1 MSMIGDVNDEAS
13 VNMNKDVNAAPL
25 AQLLLTSGAVKFGEF
40 VLTSG
45 RKSTYYVDVKKAS
58 TKPGIL
64 SLIGRQMAEILNQDG
79 DCEAGRED
87 LLAGME
93 LGAVPIVVALA
104 LETGIPFVIL
114 RKGKREHGTG
124 KQIEGEFIQG
134 HKALIVEDVATTGG
148 SIVRSAHILRKAG
161 LVVKRSLVVVDRE
174 EGAGEA
180 LREVGIELVPLV
192 KMSQI
197 RQD

>member
-1 MSMIGDVNDEAS
+1 MGVENDVNLD
-13 VNMNKDVNAAPL
+13 VNMDQL
-25 AQLLLTSGAVKFGEF
+25 AQLLLASGAVKFGEF

-45 RKSTYYVDVKKAS
+45 RKSTFYVDVKKAS

-64 SLIGRQMAEILNQDG
+64 SLIARQMAELVSQHRDH
-79 DCEAGRED
+79 EAGREE

-104 LETGIPFVIL
+104 LESGIPYVIL
-114 RKGKREHGTG
+114 RKEKREHGTG
-124 KQIEGEFIQG
+124 KQIEGEFTQG
-134 HKALIVEDVATTGG
+134 QKVLIVEDVATTGG
-148 SIVRSAHILRKAG
+148 SIVRSAHILREAG
-161 LVVKRSLVVVDRE
+161 LVVDRALVVVDRE

-180 LREVGIELVPLV
+180 LKEAGIELVPLV

-197 RQD
+197 KQD